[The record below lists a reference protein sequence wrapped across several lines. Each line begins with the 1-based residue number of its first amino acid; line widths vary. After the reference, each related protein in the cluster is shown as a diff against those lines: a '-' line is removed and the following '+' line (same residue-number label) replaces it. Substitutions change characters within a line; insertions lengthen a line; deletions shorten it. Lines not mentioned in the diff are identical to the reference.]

1 MHSLRMDGACTT
13 MAFLLP
19 TFGKRPQE
27 ERGAARKRTATM
39 TPTSAQTLGT
49 ATETKAAMQNPEND
63 PAMPATG
70 SASSSDVATEH
81 IAGGP
86 ETTMSMEAIVTALGA
101 LPTEDARAVV
111 LAAQLVLNGKQ
122 QDIRKLCKPWGV
134 QLTAG
139 KRHRPMETIKQELE
153 LSLSKR
159 AMELKAETELAVG
172 AADTE
177 HPVKVNM

>member
-1 MHSLRMDGACTT
+1 MVHIRRHLTDRI
-13 MAFLLP
+13 
-19 TFGKRPQE
+19 QV
-27 ERGAARKRTATM
+27 
-39 TPTSAQTLGT
+39 
-49 ATETKAAMQNPEND
+49 AMQNP
-63 PAMPATG
+63 
-70 SASSSDVATEH
+70 
-81 IAGGP
+81 GP

-122 QDIRKLCKPWGV
+122 QDIRKLCRPWGV

-139 KRHRPMETIKQELE
+139 KRHRPVETIKQELE
-153 LSLSKR
+153 MSLSKR

-177 HPVKVNM
+177 HPVRGS